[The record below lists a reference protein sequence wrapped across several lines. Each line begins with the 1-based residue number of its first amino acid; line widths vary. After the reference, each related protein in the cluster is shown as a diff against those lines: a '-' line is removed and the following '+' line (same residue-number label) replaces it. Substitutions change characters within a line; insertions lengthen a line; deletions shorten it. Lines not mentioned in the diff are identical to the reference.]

1 MLACALVALA
11 LPAVAAQCCAER
23 PLDLVIAV
31 DRSKSVGKTQWN
43 NWVIPS
49 LQAMLRDQIAW
60 TVQPGALKVSLIVYP
75 DGGKT
80 QGKRNDC
87 SGLYKTVV
95 SQASSYEA
103 FRKYLPDPDVPGN
116 CELNDEGNCVWDDC
130 KSDPSAP
137 GIEDDGPQ
145 LTLKYPCGGWKYTPT
160 WQALGEAERL
170 LKDATGKKVVFVV
183 TDGLP
188 AMTSKTTGEENNR
201 AVYLTLRQSDALKA
215 QGVSIFGLGVNNE
228 GWEEANDGKG
238 SSRSGSTARQTPTGQ
253 HGF

>member
-31 DRSKSVGKTQWN
+31 DRSKSVGQTQWN
-43 NWVIPS
+43 DWVIPS

-60 TVQPGALKVSLIVYP
+60 TVQPGALKVSLVVYP
-75 DGGKT
+75 DGGPTK
-80 QGKRNDC
+80 GKQNDC

-95 SQASSYEA
+95 NRTSSYED
-103 FRKYLPDPDVPGN
+103 FRKYFPDPDVPGN
-116 CELNDEGNCVWDDC
+116 CVLNDADNCVWDDC
-130 KSDPSAP
+130 EPDPS
-137 GIEDDGPQ
+137 GIEDDA
-145 LTLKYPCGGWKYTPT
+145 LKYPCGGWKYTPT

-170 LKDATGKKVVFVV
+170 LKGATGKKVVFVV

-188 AMTSKTTGEENNR
+188 AKTGKNEEANNR
-201 AVYLTLRQSDALKA
+201 AVYLTLKQSDALKA
-215 QGVSIFGLGVNNE
+215 QGVSIFGLGVNNK
-228 GWEEANDGKG
+228 GWGEANEGSG